1 MKRPNG
7 GRGATLAT
15 IAPGLAHYTQT
26 ILYDELWERPILSRR
41 DRSLIT
47 LATLIAMHRPDQ
59 MIGHM
64 ETGLDNGLTV
74 DELREA
80 IAHLALFASGPNAQ
94 VAAEKLAHVTAS
106 RGL

>member
-15 IAPGLAHYTQT
+15 VAPGLAHYTQT
-26 ILYDELWERPILSRR
+26 ILYDELWERPILSHR

-47 LATLIAMHRPDQ
+47 LATLIAMYRPDQ

-94 VAAEKLAHVTAS
+94 IAAERLAQVTAS